1 MKTIPDV
8 KKLARSLPFLKQL
21 LSALDIPLRIQK
33 ELLIA
38 NLLANQKHSDPKKL
52 NHYEAQVVSQ
62 NGEDGII
69 AEIFSRIGCT
79 DRIFVEIGAGEGLV
93 NNTAYLLFRGWQGFW
108 FEANE
113 DYVAAIEQRFHKRIA
128 EGQLKVSRE
137 FFTAETAA
145 ELLLKHGVPES
156 FDFLSIDI
164 DRNTPFVW
172 KGLTGFRPRVAVIE
186 YNATIPPQDEWEVE
200 YHPNATWNG
209 SLCFGA
215 GLRTLE
221 SIATDLGYLLVGC
234 DLSGTNAF
242 FVLQELVE
250 DKFSGPFTAKH
261 HYEPLRNFLAWT
273 WGPPRCF
280 GDLEEAEPPTLNA
293 ARQSL
298 AWPKK
303 RQLSLRKEVADPEVL
318 NRR

>member
-1 MKTIPDV
+1 VHRQRGHTWLEHCLAAGPSLFLMTFGSGICCLYGGRSPHP
-8 KKLARSLPFLKQL
+8 KLDLTGL
-21 LSALDIPLRIQK
+21 
-33 ELLIA
+33 
-38 NLLANQKHSDPKKL
+38 
-52 NHYEAQVVSQ
+52 VSQ

-79 DRIFVEIGAGEGLV
+79 DRIFVEIGAGDGLV

-113 DYVAAIEQRFHKRIA
+113 DAVAAIEQRFHKRIA

-137 FFTAETAA
+137 FFTAENAA
-145 ELLLKHGVPES
+145 EILVKHGVPES
-156 FDFLSIDI
+156 FDLLSIDI

-172 KGLTGFRPRVAVIE
+172 KSLTGFRPRVAVVE
-186 YNATIPPQDEWEVE
+186 YNAAIPPQDEWEVQ

-209 SLCFGA
+209 SLYFGA

-221 SIATDLGYLLVGC
+221 RIGTDLDYSLVGC

-250 DKFSGPFTAKH
+250 DKFSDPFTAKH
-261 HYEPLRNFLAWT
+261 HYEPLRQFLAWT
-273 WGPPRCF
+273 WGHPRCF
-280 GDLEEAEPPTLNA
+280 GDLDDTPNSNA
-293 ARQSL
+293 N
-298 AWPKK
+298 
-303 RQLSLRKEVADPEVL
+303 RQLAGLPQKGQRSLRKEAADAEVQAVED
-318 NRR
+318 